1 MPRHGEPFGATRLAA
16 HAGIL
21 ARRQTIAATHRNSW
35 LARRRRGPLL
45 SRLTAT
51 EQALVT
57 ARDTLARASA
67 AGTEVSPAGAWLLDN
82 FFVVLEQVPEI
93 RTTLPVGYY
102 QELPKLDGDG
112 PFAGYPRIYEIV
124 SELIAHT
131 DGRLD
136 EPSVALMIREYQ
148 RVTALTLGELWAI
161 PAMLRMGYLENIRR
175 MALRAARD
183 VDERALADSWVSRL
197 LGAQDVGDMTG
208 GLSAFVHRGPRLTP
222 AFLTRFLQ
230 QIRSRRS
237 DFTPLLWL
245 EQWVAEDVMT
255 VEDAAQRSA
264 QELALT
270 QLVMANSI
278 ASLRS
283 VARIDWTAF
292 VESASATESVL
303 RTDPSGTYAEMTRA
317 TRDRYRHAVE
327 RIARG
332 TGQPEPAVAG
342 AAIVAARASADASGA
357 GARES
362 HVGYHLVGD
371 GRRAFER
378 VAGYVGSPRARISDW
393 VLAHPGPCYFTA
405 LAIATAVVL
414 VLLVAPLSVTAL
426 GSVHAAWL
434 AAAFLLALLPAT
446 DVALAIV
453 HQAVNVFVPPARLA
467 RLDFDRAVPERDRT
481 TVVVPLLVGSVEAAA
496 EALAHIEV
504 QYLANRDPQIRFA
517 LLSDFPDAPAEIE
530 AADEAVTTAL
540 VDGIRALN
548 VVHGGDAD
556 DHDSPFYLLHRQR
569 RWNAVD
575 ATWMGWERK
584 RGKLVDFNAFIRGTG
599 DRAFSIVEGDVAWL
613 RGVRCVI
620 TLDADTMLP
629 RGAAAALIGTIA
641 HPLNRAEYDVQRG
654 RVVRGYGILQPRVGV
669 SLASASQSRFAAI
682 YAGHPGVDPYTT
694 AVSDV
699 YQDLFGEGSFTGKG
713 IYDVDVFRQAT
724 DGRFP
729 EHSLLSHDL
738 IEGAFA
744 RAGLVTDIE
753 VFDDYPTRYLT
764 STRRA
769 HRWIRGDWQLV
780 RWLASRVPGTSG
792 SNLDPL
798 SALSRWKIADNMR
811 RSVTPIAILVWLV
824 AGWTVLPG
832 SPLAWTVAAIAALSA
847 PWITP
852 LAVAAF
858 RPPRRQSWQPYY
870 IALGR
875 DTWRSLVQVWLS
887 FVLLPDQTLLASD
900 AILRTFARLVGG
912 RRRMLEW
919 QTASHAER
927 TTGYDRSAVW
937 QRMWPAVLGAAGIM
951 SFVAWR
957 TAPKLGNG
965 PSAWISGA
973 AWAGLSL
980 AWLLAP
986 EVAIALSAPLTRAK
1000 LVLDTD
1006 QRATALRYAV
1016 RHWRFFDR
1024 FATAETQWLIPDNFQ
1039 ETPEPVVASRTSPTN
1054 IGLQLLATMSACDL
1068 GFLTRAEM
1076 LDRLERA
1083 FDAMDRMS
1091 RVRGHLYNWY
1101 DVGDLRVLDPPYV
1114 STVDSGNLAGH
1125 LVALAQGCLALADA
1139 PVDDDTHLWAA
1150 LDAEGLEFTAPETL
1164 SRAPDG
1170 ASWVGERLVAYET
1183 VILDLRRRATVAVS
1197 SPDIAATM
1205 LWGRQRLEAA
1215 SAALSAFQLN
1225 ADDDARMS
1233 LRGAARA
1240 SLGAAALVDRL
1251 EALARR
1257 ARNLAM
1263 GMDFSLVYDPQRRL
1277 LAIGYDARS
1286 GRLDESSY
1294 DLLASESRLASFI
1307 AVAKG
1312 DAATEHWFR
1321 LGRSLT
1327 VADGATALVSW
1338 SGSMFEYLMPLL
1350 VMPTRPFSL
1359 LDQTCQA
1366 ALKRQIAFARA
1377 RGVPWGISE
1386 SAYNVR
1392 DRHDTYQYRAFGVPD
1407 LALKRG
1413 LGSDLVVAPYA
1424 TALAAAI
1431 DAHDALRNLGALEHE
1446 AALGAYGFYDALD
1459 YTRVAPGE
1467 RVAIVR
1473 TFMAHHI
1480 GMSLVALDNALSI
1493 GTSEPDG
1500 IWQRRFM
1507 ADAVVRANALLL
1519 DERVPRRYVPGPSQA
1534 NTPEAPSEAATSV
1547 HINVHE
1553 VDTPHTAEPHIAL
1566 LGGTGYSVL
1575 LTNAGGGHSRAGGVD
1590 VLRWRA
1596 DATQDDTGQW
1606 IYLNDLTAGTLWS
1619 AAHQPVRATPSSYRA
1634 AFASDRVVFTRR
1646 DGAVDTRTEIVV
1658 MASDHAEIRRVTL
1671 VNRSHVARDIELT
1684 SYGEVV
1690 LCPAAADRAH
1700 PAFQKLFVETEWVPG
1715 ATLLA
1720 SRRPRSSDETWPWC
1734 AHVVATGPERIGEV
1748 TSETDRARFLGRG
1761 RTVHSPRALDP
1772 GVSLSGTVG
1781 AVLDPIVALRVRVRI
1796 EPERSA
1802 TVAFTTAV
1810 ADTREGALELADR
1823 YRDVAAAERAL
1834 SLARTE
1840 AEMELRDL
1848 DIAANDVALY
1858 QELAGALVYPH
1869 EALRASPAER
1879 LAVTRG
1885 QPALWAQGIS
1895 GDLPIVL
1902 ATVRASVGLAS
1913 VRQLLA
1919 AHKYWRTKG
1928 IRSDLVILNAKPHS
1942 YAQELHDQLVTMAMA
1957 SSEGGVLERLG
1968 GVFIR
1973 RADVLSADDTALLRT
1988 TARIHVLC
1996 DGVGLGEIVA
2006 ANILSYAERSPAS
2019 TTARANAVAPIPR
2032 SPGLSHSPASRHAG
2046 YGALTEG
2053 GDFAVGVAGE
2063 LVPPMP
2069 WANVVA
2075 NPSVGFC
2082 VTERGGGFTWVEN
2095 SHFFR
2100 LTPWFNDPVSDPCGE
2115 ALYLRDLESGAA
2127 WTPTP
2132 GPAPAIGD
2140 PARSP
2145 EYTVTH
2151 APGMTRFV
2159 HARAGIATELT
2170 LAVPRT
2176 DSVKIARLRITN
2188 RSAGRR
2194 SLSLTSYV
2202 EWALGAEREQT
2213 RHQVHTRHDSTSG
2226 AIFAQNFYAPD
2237 FTTRVAFSWISET
2250 VTSHTARRDQFIGR
2264 NGDLA
2269 APFGLGDDP
2278 LSGATGA
2285 GYDACAALRAAITL
2299 DPDETREIVIL
2310 LGAAASADDARD
2322 LIARHGSPRAATQSI
2337 DDATSEW
2344 DRRLSA
2350 IRVRTPDP
2358 EFDILVNRWALYQ
2371 ALSCRMWARSAL
2383 YQSGGAYG
2391 FRDQLQDCMAFVY
2404 AEPGI
2409 CRAHLLRAASRQ
2421 FCEGDVQHWWH
2432 EPSGRGVRTRFSD
2445 DLVWLPFVADHYV
2458 RVTGDVDVWDATAP
2472 YITMRS
2478 LRPEEQET
2486 YDLPGESDERGTLY
2500 EHCARALDRAC
2511 TVGAHGLPLFGAGDW
2526 NDGMNRVG
2534 MHGKGESVWLAW
2546 FLTVTLRRF
2555 ADHADARHDAAM
2567 AARCRSRAAA
2577 YAAAAERAGWDGGW
2591 YRRGYFD
2598 DGTPLGSATS
2608 DECQIDAVAQSW
2620 SVLSGAADPVRA
2632 SAAMQ
2637 AVDQRLVQAES
2648 QLLLL
2653 LAPPFDHTTHDPGY
2667 IKGYPPGVRENGAQ
2681 YTHAALWTVL
2691 ATTALGEGDRAADLL
2706 KMLNPFSR
2714 TRTRDDMDTYK
2725 VEPYVTAA
2733 DVYAVAGQQ
2742 GRGGWTW
2749 YTGSASWSYRVGLE
2763 GVLGF
2768 EKRGCRLRMDPCVP
2782 SAWPSFT
2789 LEYQY
2794 GSAAYIIDVRNPG
2807 RVSGGVSSVTVDGI
2821 IAPDGEIALK
2831 DDGLRHAVVVT
2842 LITAVATR
2850 SVRHGASSQPSPR
2863 EPVAPA

>member
-1 MPRHGEPFGATRLAA
+1 MPPHAELFGATRLAS

-21 ARRQTIAATHRNSW
+21 ARRHTIAEMPRTGW
-35 LARRRRGPLL
+35 LRRRERGPLL

-51 EQALVT
+51 EKALIA
-57 ARDTLARASA
+57 ARDTLAHA
-67 AGTEVSPAGAWLLDN
+67 AALGTEVSPAGAWLLDN
-82 FFVVLEQVPEI
+82 FFIVLEQMPEI
-93 RTTLPVGYY
+93 RATLPAGYY
-102 QELPKLDGDG
+102 QELPKLAGDG
-112 PFAGYPRIYEIV
+112 SLAGYPRIYDIII
-124 SELIAHT
+124 ELIAHT

-136 EPSVALMIREYQ
+136 EPSVALMIHEYQ

-183 VDERALADSWVSRL
+183 VADRALADRWVSRL
-197 LGAQDVGDMTG
+197 LGAQDASDVTG

-222 AFLTRFLQ
+222 AFVTRFLQ

-278 ASLRS
+278 ASLRA

-292 VESASATESVL
+292 VEAASATEAVL
-303 RTDPSGTYAEMTRA
+303 RGDPSAVYCDMTRT

-332 TGQPEPAVAG
+332 TGQSEPAIAA
-342 AAIVAARASADASGA
+342 AAILAARANADAA
-357 GARES
+357 GLDDRQS

-371 GRRAFER
+371 GRRPFER
-378 VAGYVGSPRARISDW
+378 AAGFVGSPTARVSDW
-393 VLAHPGPCYFTA
+393 VLAHPGAFFFGA
-405 LAIATAVVL
+405 LAAGTLLTLAV
-414 VLLVAPLSVTAL
+414 LVAPLSVLSPAPAST
-426 GSVHAAWL
+426 AWL
-434 AAAFLLALLPAT
+434 AAALLFALLPAV
-446 DVALAIV
+446 DVALAMV
-453 HQAVNVFVPPARLA
+453 HQAVNLFVPPARLP
-467 RLDFDRAVPERDRT
+467 RLDYERVVPERDRT
-481 TVVVPLLVGSVEAAA
+481 AVVVPLLVGSVEAATQ
-496 EALAHIEV
+496 ALEHVEV

-517 LLSDFPDAPAEIE
+517 LLSDLLDAPTETEPGDDAIV
-530 AADEAVTTAL
+530 AAL
-540 VDGIRALN
+540 IDGVRALN
-548 VVHGGDAD
+548 VAHATDTGDIG
-556 DHDSPFYLLHRQR
+556 DSPFYLLHRRR

-575 ATWMGWERK
+575 AMWMGWERK
-584 RGKLVDFNAFIRGTG
+584 RGKLVDFNAFLRGA
-599 DRAFSIVEGDVAWL
+599 DDHAFSVIEGDAAWL
-613 RGVRCVI
+613 RGVRYVI

-641 HPLNRAEYDVQRG
+641 HPLNRAEYDAERG
-654 RVVRGYGILQPRVGV
+654 RVVRGYGILQPRVSV

-744 RAGLVTDIE
+744 RAGLVTDVE

-769 HRWIRGDWQLV
+769 HRWIRGDWQLL
-780 RWLASRVPGTSG
+780 RWLTSRVPGASG
-792 SNLDPL
+792 SNRDPL
-798 SALSRWKIADNMR
+798 SKLSRWKIADNMR
-811 RSVTPIAILVWLV
+811 RSLSPVAILVWLV
-824 AGWTVLPG
+824 AGWTFLPG
-832 SPLAWTVAAIAALSA
+832 SWLEWTSAAIAALSA
-847 PWITP
+847 PWIVP
-852 LAVAAF
+852 LVFAAI
-858 RPPRRQSWQPYY
+858 RPPRGQSWRPYY
-870 IALGR
+870 AALGR
-875 DTWRSLVQVWLS
+875 DTSRAGVQLGLS
-887 FVLLPDQTLLASD
+887 IALLPDQALLVSD
-900 AILRTFARLVGG
+900 AVLRTVTRLAGG
-912 RRRMLEW
+912 RRRLLEW

-927 TTGYDRSAVW
+927 TTGHGRRAVW
-937 QRMWPAVLGAAGIM
+937 RRMWPAVLLGAGIM
-951 SFVAWR
+951 VLVAWHA
-957 TAPKLGNG
+957 TAGGAVG
-965 PSAWISGA
+965 PTAWIAVLAGA
-973 AWAGLSL
+973 SL
-980 AWLLAP
+980 ALAWMLAP
-986 EVAIALSAPLTRAK
+986 EVAVALSAPLSRTT
-1000 LVLDTD
+1000 LVLDAG
-1006 QRATALRYAV
+1006 QRAIALRYAL

-1024 FATAETQWLIPDNFQ
+1024 FATAETHWLIPDNFQ

-1068 GFLTRAEM
+1068 GFLTRGEM

-1083 FDAMDRMS
+1083 FDSLDRMP
-1091 RVRGHLYNWY
+1091 RLRGHLFNWY

-1114 STVDSGNLAGH
+1114 STVDSGNFAGH
-1125 LVALAQGCLALADA
+1125 LVALAQGCLALTDA
-1139 PVDDDTHLWAA
+1139 PIDDDARLWAA
-1150 LDAEGLEFTAPETL
+1150 LDAEGLGDAAPESIGGT
-1164 SRAPDG
+1164 RASPT
-1170 ASWVGERLVAYET
+1170 WVGERLVAYEAA
-1183 VILDLRRRATVAVS
+1183 ILELRRRASAAS
-1197 SPDIAATM
+1197 AANSPDVAAPA

-1215 SAALSAFQLN
+1215 AAALYSLQLD
-1225 ADDDARMS
+1225 AEDDAAMP
-1233 LRGAARA
+1233 LRVAARA

-1257 ARNLAM
+1257 ARDMAM
-1263 GMDFSLVYDPQRRL
+1263 ATDFQLVYDPQRRL

-1350 VMPTRPFSL
+1350 VMPPRPFSL
-1359 LDQTCQA
+1359 LDQTCHA
-1366 ALKRQIAFARA
+1366 AVHRHVAYATT

-1413 LGSDLVVAPYA
+1413 LAADLVVAPYA
-1424 TALAAAI
+1424 TALAAAV
-1431 DAHDALRNLGALEHE
+1431 DAHGALRNLAELERVG
-1446 AALGAYGFYDALD
+1446 ALGAFGFYDALD
-1459 YTRVAPGE
+1459 YTRLSPDEHVA
-1467 RVAIVR
+1467 VVR

-1480 GMSLVALDNALSI
+1480 GMTLVALDNALSI
-1493 GTSEPDG
+1493 GTYEAEG

-1507 ADAVVRANALLL
+1507 SDAAVRATALLL
-1519 DERVPRRYVPGPSQA
+1519 DERVPRRYVPRPPQA
-1534 NTPEAPSEAATSV
+1534 DTRVEATEVAVST

-1553 VDTPHTAEPHIAL
+1553 VDTPHTAEPHVAL
-1566 LGGTGYSVL
+1566 LGGIHYSVL
-1575 LTNAGGGHSRAGGVD
+1575 LTNAGSGHSRANGVD

-1606 IYLNDLTAGTLWS
+1606 IYINDLTAGALWS
-1619 AAHQPVRATPSSYRA
+1619 AGHQPVRAAPLSYRA
-1634 AFASDRVVFTRR
+1634 TFASDRVVFTRR

-1658 MASDHAEIRRVTL
+1658 IAGDRAEVRRVTL
-1671 VNRSHVARDIELT
+1671 VNRSHVARDIVLT

-1700 PAFQKLFVETEWVPG
+1700 QAFQKLFVETEWVPA

-1720 SRRPRSSDETWPWC
+1720 SRRPRSGDEAWPWC
-1734 AHVVATGPERIGEV
+1734 AHVVATGPERVGEV
-1748 TSETDRARFLGRG
+1748 SYETDRARFLGRG

-1772 GVSLSGTVG
+1772 DVPLSGTVG

-1796 EPERSA
+1796 EPGRSA

-1810 ADTREGALELADR
+1810 ADTRAAALELADR
-1823 YRDVAAAERAL
+1823 YRDVAAAERAV

-1840 AEMELRDL
+1840 TEMELRDL
-1848 DIAANDVALY
+1848 DIAPADVALY

-1879 LAVTRG
+1879 LAVTEG

-1895 GDLPIVL
+1895 GDWPIVL
-1902 ATVRASVGLAS
+1902 ATVRAAVGLPS

-1919 AHKYWRTKG
+1919 AHRYWRTKG

-1942 YAQELHDQLVTMAMA
+1942 YAQELQDQLVTMAMA
-1957 SSEGGVLERLG
+1957 SSEGGVLERPG

-1973 RADVLSADDTALLRT
+1973 RADVLSAEDTKLLRA
-1988 TARIHVLC
+1988 TAHIHVLC

-2006 ANILSYAERSPAS
+2006 ANLLSYTERAPAHS
-2019 TTARANAVAPIPR
+2019 AAAAKTVAGAPR
-2032 SPGLSHSPASRHAG
+2032 SGKATGSPASRYPNG
-2046 YGALTEG
+2046 YGALTDA
-2053 GDFAVGVAGE
+2053 GDFAIGVAGE
-2063 LVPPMP
+2063 LVPPAP
-2069 WANVVA
+2069 WANVIA
-2075 NPSVGFC
+2075 NPSMGFC
-2082 VTERGGGFTWVEN
+2082 VTERGGGFTWAEN

-2115 ALYLRDLESGAA
+2115 ALYLRDLETGAV

-2132 GPAPAIGD
+2132 GPAAAVGD
-2140 PARSP
+2140 PVRSP
-2145 EYTVTH
+2145 EYTITH
-2151 APGMTRFV
+2151 APGATRFAHV
-2159 HARAGIATELT
+2159 RAEIATELT

-2176 DSVKIARLRITN
+2176 DSVKIAHLRITN
-2188 RSAGRR
+2188 RGATRR

-2213 RHQVHTRHDSTSG
+2213 RDQVRTRYDVTSG
-2226 AIFAQNFYAPD
+2226 AIFAQNCYAPD
-2237 FTTRVAFSWISET
+2237 FTNRVAFSWMSGT
-2250 VTSHTARRDQFIGR
+2250 VTSHTARRDHFIGR

-2269 APFGLGDDP
+2269 APVCLGDEE

-2285 GYDACAALRAAITL
+2285 GFDSCAALRVAVDL
-2299 DPDETREIVIL
+2299 DPGETREIVVL
-2310 LGAAASADDARD
+2310 LGAAANADDARA
-2322 LIARHGSPRAATQSI
+2322 LIGRHGSPSAAAASI
-2337 DDATSEW
+2337 LDATSRW
-2344 DRRLSA
+2344 DHRLSVISA
-2350 IRVRTPDP
+2350 RTPEP
-2358 EFDILVNRWALYQ
+2358 EFDALINRWALYQ
-2371 ALSCRMWARSAL
+2371 ALSCRMWARAAL
-2383 YQSGGAYG
+2383 YQAGGAYG

-2404 AEPGI
+2404 AEPKTS
-2409 CRAHLLRAASRQ
+2409 RAHLIRAAGRQ
-2421 FCEGDVQHWWH
+2421 FVEGDVQHWWH

-2458 RVTGDVDVWDATAP
+2458 RVTGDVAVWDADAP

-2478 LRPEEQET
+2478 LRPDEQET
-2486 YDLPGESDERGTLY
+2486 YDQPIESDEEGSLY
-2500 EHCARALDRAC
+2500 EHCVRALDRAC
-2511 TVGAHGLPLFGAGDW
+2511 TAGAHGLPLMGAGDW

-2534 MHGKGESVWLAW
+2534 MGGRGESVWLAW
-2546 FLTVTLRRF
+2546 FLAATLRRF
-2555 ADHADARHDAAM
+2555 ALHADARGDSEVAS
-2567 AARCRSRAAA
+2567 RCRSRAAA
-2577 YAAAAERAGWDGGW
+2577 YAAAADDAGWDGAW
-2591 YRRGYFD
+2591 YRRAYFD
-2598 DGTPLGSATS
+2598 DGTPLGSATN

-2620 SVLSGAADPVRA
+2620 AVLSGAADPAKARL
-2632 SAAMQ
+2632 AMT
-2637 AVDQRLVQAES
+2637 AVDQHLVQNTTRLM
-2648 QLLLL
+2648 LLLT
-2653 LAPPFDHTTHDPGY
+2653 PPFDHTERDPGY

-2681 YTHAALWTVL
+2681 YTHAALWSVL
-2691 ATTALGEGDRAADLL
+2691 AFATLGDGDRAGELL
-2706 KMLNPFSR
+2706 RMLNPFSR
-2714 TRTRDDMDTYK
+2714 ARTRADADTYK
-2725 VEPYVTAA
+2725 VEPYVAAA
-2733 DVYAVAGQQ
+2733 DIYAVAGHE

-2749 YTGSASWSYRVGLE
+2749 YTGSASWSYRAALE

-2768 EKRGCRLRMDPCVP
+2768 EKRGCRLRIDPCIP
-2782 SAWPSFT
+2782 TTWPSFT
-2789 LEYQY
+2789 LEYRY
-2794 GSAAYIIDVRNPG
+2794 GAAVYEIEVRNPD
-2807 RVSGGVSSVTVDGI
+2807 GVPRGVASVTVDGV
-2821 IAPDGEIALK
+2821 IAPAGDVVLK
-2831 DDGLRHAVVVT
+2831 DDETRHTVVVT
-2842 LITAVATR
+2842 LGSATR
-2850 SVRHGASSQPSPR
+2850 
-2863 EPVAPA
+2863 AP